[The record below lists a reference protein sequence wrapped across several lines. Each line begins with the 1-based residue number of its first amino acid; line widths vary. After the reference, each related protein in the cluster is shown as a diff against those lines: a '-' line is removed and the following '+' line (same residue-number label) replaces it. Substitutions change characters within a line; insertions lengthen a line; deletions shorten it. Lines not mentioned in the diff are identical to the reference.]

1 MKQIPHLTYGEQFA
15 LDEWLSHYPDDMSYA
30 DILKLLMEEDWS
42 HEDISVWVVVED
54 YPLSQVAEFIDNTR
68 EHFDRVVGGACH
80 E

>member
-15 LDEWLSHYPDDMSYA
+15 LDEWLSHYPDNMAYA
-30 DILKLLMEEDWS
+30 DILKLLMESDWS
-42 HEDISVWVVVED
+42 HEDISVWAVVENF
-54 YPLSQVAEFIDNTR
+54 PLSQIAELIENTR